1 MADACNCLTCQAT
14 TMLKAEADRRGGEVD
29 ANEIVTLA
37 VDLLAA
43 VLQKVPAD
51 LRPIVAF
58 TVSASLSAKL
68 KQMDAAAG
76 GIAPTHEPEAR
87 VQ

>member
-14 TMLKAEADRRGGEVD
+14 KMLKDEADRRGEEIEATEVV
-29 ANEIVTLA
+29 ALA

-58 TVSASLSAKL
+58 TVSANLSAKL
-68 KQMDAAAG
+68 KQIDAAAG
-76 GIAPTHEPEAR
+76 AIIPTHEPEAR